1 MIEIIYDHRMS
12 LRDSAIRHFII
23 HKGTIILLSH
33 FLSFYFKCFKVAAVM
48 LVIDLVVKWYKIR
61 IFSGDIIHNCLFE
74 TASKIEIFEPEQ
86 ITLILYPLKD
96 CFKIRDTGDT
106 KQTVRIPASY
116 TCFIAAIRCSMLEA
130 ESISFLKF
138 SSSVAR
144 LGLLFLN
151 GNCRFNSCDYIQ
163 WCLL

>member
-1 MIEIIYDHRMS
+1 
-12 LRDSAIRHFII
+12 
-23 HKGTIILLSH
+23 
-33 FLSFYFKCFKVAAVM
+33 M
-48 LVIDLVVKWYKIR
+48 LIN
-61 IFSGDIIHNCLFE
+61 IFSDFFDCSVYNRLRNVVQDQDIFRRCNHNCLFE
-74 TASKIEIFEPEQ
+74 TASKIEVFEPEQ
-86 ITLILYPLKD
+86 IALILYPLKD

>member
-33 FLSFYFKCFKVAAVM
+33 FRSFYFKRFKVAAVM

-86 ITLILYPLKD
+86 IALILYPLKD
-96 CFKIRDTGDT
+96 CFKIRDTGEYRGYETDCT
-106 KQTVRIPASY
+106 D
-116 TCFIAAIRCSMLEA
+116 TCFIYLLHSSDTALNARSRVHIVLE
-130 ESISFLKF
+130 IF
-138 SSSVAR
+138 
-144 LGLLFLN
+144 
-151 GNCRFNSCDYIQ
+151 I
-163 WCLL
+163 

>member
-33 FLSFYFKCFKVAAVM
+33 FRSFYFKCFKVAAVI

-61 IFSGDIIHNCLFE
+61 MFFGDIIHNCLFE

-86 ITLILYPLKD
+86 IALILYPLKD
-96 CFKIRDTGDT
+96 CFKIRDTGEYRGYETNCTDT
-106 KQTVRIPASY
+106 
-116 TCFIAAIRCSMLEA
+116 CLIAAIRCSMLEA